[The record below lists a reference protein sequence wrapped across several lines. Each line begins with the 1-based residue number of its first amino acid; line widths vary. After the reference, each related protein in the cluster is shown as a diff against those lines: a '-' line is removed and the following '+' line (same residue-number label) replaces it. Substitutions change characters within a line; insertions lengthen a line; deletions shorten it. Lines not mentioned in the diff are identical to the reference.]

1 MDDGFSTYLFE
12 YQFDGGKWLMEVP
25 ARSPEEAEERLQR
38 VANHGSYLGRGV
50 MKVPAAVGP
59 WVPFW
64 CRLRNW
70 LLR

>member
-1 MDDGFSTYLFE
+1 MEDGFSTYLFE

-25 ARSPEEAEERLQR
+25 ARSEQEAKERLAR
-38 VANHGSYLGRGV
+38 AACYGTYLGRGV
-50 MKVPAAVGP
+50 MKVPASIGG